1 MKLRHFGVTGCLL
14 AALAACGATPS
25 TPPRTAPKQRYT
37 CCDVSD
43 MNRDYHPGD
52 TVTLHWI
59 VDPAGLGPSDGVELD
74 AHLTGPDPTV
84 AELKHAT
91 AAGKF
96 TFAAEPLHPT
106 GRAGEAPVSDI
117 AIPTGAPTG
126 YYDLV
131 ISIIET
137 GGSTSAGSVIQVT
150 PRS

>member
-1 MKLRHFGVTGCLL
+1 
-14 AALAACGATPS
+14 
-25 TPPRTAPKQRYT
+25 
-37 CCDVSD
+37 

-59 VDPAGLGPSDGVELD
+59 VEPAGMSPSDGVELD
-74 AHLTGPDPTV
+74 AHLTGPYPSV

-91 AAGKF
+91 TAGPF
-96 TFAAEPLHPT
+96 TFAAKPLHPT
-106 GRAGEAPVSDI
+106 GHAGEAPVSDI
-117 AIPTGAPTG
+117 AIPAAAPTG

-131 ISIIET
+131 VSIIEP